1 MISPVLLSEV
11 VLPEDHPR
19 AGSACMVF
27 GFVVHHSEG
36 PVLVDTGVGVGNRN
50 IDSAFSPVHHSVDG
64 ALARI
69 GVDRYDVRMV
79 INSHLHFDHCGNNGL
94 FPGIAHVVQRAEYD
108 QVHQEGYT
116 ISEWVDFRGSEW
128 ELVDGE
134 VEVLPGIR
142 VMPTPG
148 HTPGHQSVV
157 VTHSEGVDVIAAQA
171 VYDPDEFE
179 TEASTEPL
187 TDAEAKA
194 TSESA
199 RRIKAVGPIR
209 VFFSHDPRV
218 WLRRG
223 KRGDWPHP
231 GSSN

>member
-36 PVLVDTGVGVGNRN
+36 PVLVDTGVGVGRAD
-50 IDSAFSPVHHSVDG
+50 IDSAFSPVQHSVNG
-64 ALARI
+64 TLGRV

-79 INSHLHFDHCGNNGL
+79 INSHLHFDHCGNNRL

-108 QVHQEGYT
+108 QADEEGYT
-116 ISEWVDFRGSEW
+116 IPEWVDFRGSEW

-157 VTHSEGVDVIAAQA
+157 VTQSEGVDVIAAQA
-171 VYDPDEFE
+171 VYDPDELE
-179 TEASTEPL
+179 AEASTEPL
-187 TDAEAKA
+187 TDAEAEA

-199 RRIKAVGPIR
+199 RRIKAAGPIR

-218 WLRRG
+218 WLPRS
-223 KRGDWPHP
+223 KEGDWPK
-231 GSSN
+231 SSIQ